1 MTKMNVPTYQTIPH
15 LKVTVGGYNLSCPV
29 RIKRAL
35 YGLHEAETDK
45 NGYVYAL
52 PGNGR
57 INSLGVIL

>member
-1 MTKMNVPTYQTIPH
+1 MTKMNVPTYQKIPH
-15 LKVTVGGYNLSCPV
+15 LQVTIGGYNLRCPV

-35 YGLHEAETDK
+35 YGLHEAETDR

-57 INSLGVIL
+57 INSLGEIL